1 MPASFSGFSPAAL
14 KFLKAL
20 KKNNNREWFQAR
32 KETFDTEL
40 KAPLEQL
47 VNAVNERL
55 LSFAPDYLTE
65 PKQAIFRI
73 YRDTRFSNDKTPY
86 KTHIAAWFKR
96 RGITDKSAGGFY
108 FHISAEEVVVA
119 GGVYMPPKEQLAA
132 VRHHLVEHH
141 ERFRQLA
148 ASKKLKTLTEFEGET
163 LLRDPKGFPKDH
175 PASDLIRRKQWGWHS
190 KLPAETALRPDL
202 LKEITARLEALAPG
216 VEFLNEPFRVATKP
230 RREMFFE

>member
-1 MPASFSGFSPAAL
+1 MAAKFDGFSPAAL
-14 KFLKAL
+14 KFLKGL

-32 KETFDTEL
+32 KEIYDLEL

-47 VNAVNERL
+47 VNAINERL
-55 LSFAPDYLTE
+55 LAFAPDYLTE

-96 RGITDKSAGGFY
+96 RGMVATSGGGFY

-119 GGVYMPPKEQLAA
+119 GGLYMPPKEQLAA
-132 VRHHLVEHH
+132 VRHHLLEHH
-141 ERFRQLA
+141 EQFRALA
-148 ASKKLKTLTEFEGET
+148 ASKKLKKLAEFEGAS

-175 PASDLIRRKQWGWHS
+175 PASDLIRKKQWGWHS
-190 KLPAETALRPDL
+190 TLPAEVALQPTL
-202 LKEITARLEALAPG
+202 LGEITSRMEVLTPV
-216 VEFLNEPFRVATKP
+216 VEFLNEPLLVAAKP
-230 RREMFFE
+230 RREIFFD